1 MSLLL
6 PKFQE
11 FSPFFRFADELERAS
26 RLHQNGSSRSFA
38 PRFDVQETQES
49 YELHGELP
57 GVEQSN
63 VNIEWTDDHTL
74 TISGQTEKRYEATN
88 VKDTLEVEEASTPEP
103 QYKKPTV
110 EDEEFE
116 NVSKG
121 DSAETKPAEKTVA
134 QAQPNQ
140 PRYWITERSFGSFNR
155 TFQFP
160 SRVDHDSVK
169 ASMKNGILSVVVP
182 KAKAREPRKI
192 TINWVIQTHI
202 DLQILHFHESTGMAW
217 HSSEFAVVWS

>member
-1 MSLLL
+1 MSLLF

-26 RLHQNGSSRSFA
+26 RLHQTGSSRSFA

-74 TISGQTEKRYEATN
+74 TISGQTEKRFESTN
-88 VKDTLEVEEASTPEP
+88 AKDNIEVEEASPTPDP

-110 EDEEFE
+110 QDEEFE
-116 NVSKG
+116 NVTKE
-121 DSAETKPAEKTVA
+121 SAVAKPDEKTVA
-134 QAQPNQ
+134 QPQAAQP
-140 PRYWITERSFGSFNR
+140 RFWITERSFGSFNR

-192 TINWVIQTHI
+192 AIN
-202 DLQILHFHESTGMAW
+202 
-217 HSSEFAVVWS
+217 

>member
-1 MSLLL
+1 MSLLF

-11 FSPFFRFADELERAS
+11 FQPFFRFADELERAT
-26 RLHQNGSSRSFA
+26 RQHQTGSSRSFA

-74 TISGQTEKRYEATN
+74 TISGQTEKRSQATN
-88 VKDTLEVEEASTPEP
+88 VKDHAKDIPEVEEPSTPEP

-110 EDEEFE
+110 EDDEYE
-116 NVSKG
+116 NITKE
-121 DSAETKPAEKTVA
+121 SAIAKPVEKTVA
-134 QAQPNQ
+134 QPQAQASQ
-140 PRYWITERSFGSFNR
+140 PRFWITERSFGSFNR

-160 SRVDHDSVK
+160 ARVEHDTVR
-169 ASMKNGILSVVVP
+169 ATMKNGILTVVVP

-192 TINWVIQTHI
+192 AIN
-202 DLQILHFHESTGMAW
+202 
-217 HSSEFAVVWS
+217 